1 MLEIQRIRNE
11 KEAVIT
17 GLKKRNFDATE
28 VVDSL
33 LGIDQQWRN
42 SKTELE
48 SISAELN
55 ILAKEIGELF
65 KQGKQAEATA
75 SKAKTADLKEKE
87 AVL

>member
-11 KEAVIT
+11 KEAVIA
-17 GLKKRNFDATE
+17 GLKIRNFDATE

-33 LGIDQQWRN
+33 LGIDLQWRN

-55 ILAKEIGELF
+55 ILAKEIGELL
-65 KQGKQAEATA
+65 T
-75 SKAKTADLKEKE
+75 
-87 AVL
+87 